1 MSHDPSEL
9 DPRRLSEMRRSYR
22 DAGVAEEDLAPDWL
36 GQLQSWLHDAVSAPL
51 VEPNAM
57 VLATTGPDGRPSVRT
72 VLLKGLDEDGLT
84 FFTNRSS
91 RKGRELAANPRAA
104 LLFPWITLQRQVIV
118 EGVAERLPDAESD
131 AYFATRPRGAQ
142 LAAAASPQSEVLPSR
157 AALEAAFADAERR
170 SAGGPVL
177 RPAHWGGMRVV
188 PDAVEFWQG
197 RPDRL
202 HDRLRYRRTEEQR
215 WVIER
220 LAP

>member
-1 MSHDPSEL
+1 MSRDPSEL

-22 DAGVAEEDLAPDWL
+22 AAGLAEEHLSASWL
-36 GQLQSWLHDAVSAPL
+36 GQLQAWLNDAVSAPL

-57 VLATTGPDGRPSVRT
+57 VLATTGADGRPSART
-72 VLLKGLDEDGLT
+72 VLLKGLDERGLT
-84 FFTNRSS
+84 FFTNWNS
-91 RKGRELAANPRAA
+91 RKGRELEANPRAA

-118 EGVAERLPDAESD
+118 EGTVERLSDDESD
-131 AYFATRPRGAQ
+131 AYFSTRPRGAQ
-142 LAAAASPQSEVLPSR
+142 LAAAASPQSEALPSR
-157 AALEAAFADAERR
+157 ATLEEEFAQLDRIHSE
-170 SAGGPVL
+170 GPVP
-177 RPAHWGGMRVV
+177 RPPHWGGLRLL

-202 HDRLRYRRTEEQR
+202 HDRLRYRREGDT

>member
-1 MSHDPSEL
+1 
-9 DPRRLSEMRRSYR
+9 MRRSYR
-22 DAGVAEEDLAPDWL
+22 AAGLSEENLASDWL

-57 VLATTGPDGRPSVRT
+57 VLTTAGAEGRPSART
-72 VLLKGLDEDGLT
+72 VLLKGLDERGLT
-84 FFTNRSS
+84 FFTNRNS

-118 EGVAERLPDAESD
+118 EGTVEPIADAESD
-131 AYFATRPRGAQ
+131 EYFATRPRGAQ
-142 LAAAASPQSEVLPSR
+142 LAAAASEQSSVLPSR
-157 AALEAAFADAERR
+157 AALDAAFADLERR
-170 SAGGPVL
+170 IGGDPVP
-177 RPAHWGGMRVV
+177 RPPHWGGMRVV

-202 HDRLRYRRTEEQR
+202 HDRLRYRRTGDG
-215 WVIER
+215 WVVER